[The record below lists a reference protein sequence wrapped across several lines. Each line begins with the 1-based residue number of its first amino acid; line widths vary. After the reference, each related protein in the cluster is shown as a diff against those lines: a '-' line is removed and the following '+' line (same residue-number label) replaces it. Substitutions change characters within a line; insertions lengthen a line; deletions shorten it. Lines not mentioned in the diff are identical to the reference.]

1 MLGEAQI
8 EVKNRFSPTRQLFAL
23 TPELSDKILTLGMRS
38 QTPSQ
43 STDERARPRSVQVR
57 ETLTRRIGQ
66 GLLPA
71 GSRLPSEPALATEL
85 GVSRATL
92 REALRALES
101 EGLVRRMWGSGTFVA
116 DGRRVANSLDLNFG
130 VTDAIR
136 AAGMQ
141 AGIEQARHWL
151 EPATVSEA
159 TRLELQPGSDLLV
172 VERVRTADGKPVVLS
187 RDILPARLVAKQP
200 DLADE
205 MLRRSIYEVFERD
218 LGIVIRH
225 GVASFRP
232 VRAELTVAQRL
243 SVVRGALLL
252 AIWQVDYSEEGTP
265 VLSSYEYHLA
275 DAFDFTVLRRGPGRR
290 SS

>member
-23 TPELSDKILTLGMRS
+23 TPELSDKILTLGMPS

-101 EGLVRRMWGSGTFVA
+101 EGLVRRMWGSGTYVTE
-116 DGRRVANSLDLNFG
+116 GRRVATSLDLNFG

-136 AAGMQ
+136 AAGME
-141 AGIEQARHWL
+141 AGTDHGRHWI
-151 EPATVSEA
+151 EPASAGEA
-159 TRLELQPGSDLLV
+159 TRLGLEPGQD
-172 VERVRTADGKPVVLS
+172 
-187 RDILPARLVAKQP
+187 
-200 DLADE
+200 
-205 MLRRSIYEVFERD
+205 
-218 LGIVIRH
+218 
-225 GVASFRP
+225 
-232 VRAELTVAQRL
+232 
-243 SVVRGALLL
+243 
-252 AIWQVDYSEEGTP
+252 
-265 VLSSYEYHLA
+265 
-275 DAFDFTVLRRGPGRR
+275 
-290 SS
+290 